1 MLNIKRF
8 VCNMFQENCYVVN
21 DDTNEC
27 VIIDCGAL
35 YPEERNAMDDYIRQN
50 ALVPK
55 HLICTH
61 AHIDHNFGNA
71 FIYDK
76 YGLKPQVCAKDTVL
90 MDKLK
95 EQAHAFVGMNF
106 DEAQPEVEKAFDEG
120 QRFAFGNHTLE
131 AILTPGH
138 TPGSVFLYCE
148 EERLAFSGD
157 TLFRMS
163 VGRTDFELG
172 SYDDLIASLQKISRL
187 LPHDTII
194 LPGHDQRTTLED
206 EIRYNP
212 YFR

>member
-1 MLNIKRF
+1 
-8 VCNMFQENCYVVN
+8 
-21 DDTNEC
+21 
-27 VIIDCGAL
+27 
-35 YPEERNAMDDYIRQN
+35 
-50 ALVPK
+50 
-55 HLICTH
+55 
-61 AHIDHNFGNA
+61 
-71 FIYDK
+71 
-76 YGLKPQVCAKDTVL
+76 
-90 MDKLK
+90 
-95 EQAHAFVGMNF
+95 MNF
-106 DEAQPEVEKAFDEG
+106 DEAQPEVEQAFDEG

>member
-76 YGLKPQVCAKDTVL
+76 YGLKPQVCAKDMVL

-95 EQAHAFVGMNF
+95 EQESGEDRV
-106 DEAQPEVEKAFDEG
+106 
-120 QRFAFGNHTLE
+120 LE
-131 AILTPGH
+131 RILLRELLEQLGK
-138 TPGSVFLYCE
+138 
-148 EERLAFSGD
+148 EERQLIYLRYFADKTQTEVGEQLGISQVQVS
-157 TLFRMS
+157 RMEKKILE
-163 VGRTDFELG
+163 ELRRQ
-172 SYDDLIASLQKISRL
+172 L
-187 LPHDTII
+187 
-194 LPGHDQRTTLED
+194 
-206 EIRYNP
+206 
-212 YFR
+212 